1 MATSEIA
8 TSDRRQLLEPVGLTI
23 VMFVLLG
30 ISAVVGIYPQLL
42 LTTIESV
49 IRGLTFVH
57 VSS

>member
-1 MATSEIA
+1 
-8 TSDRRQLLEPVGLTI
+8 
-23 VMFVLLG
+23 
-30 ISAVVGIYPQLL
+30 VVGIYPQLL